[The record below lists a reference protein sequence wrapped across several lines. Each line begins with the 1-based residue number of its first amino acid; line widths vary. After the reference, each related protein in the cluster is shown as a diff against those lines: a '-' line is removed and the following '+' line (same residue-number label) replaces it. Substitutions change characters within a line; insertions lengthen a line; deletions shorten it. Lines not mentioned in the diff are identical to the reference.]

1 MIEMTTVPSR
11 RREATRQR
19 LLDAAA
25 RVFAEVG
32 LDAAS
37 VEAICEAAGY
47 TRGAFYSNFASKE
60 ELFLALCARSAEA
73 QLTAVRGVVAELER
87 DRADDR
93 PSPTL
98 LELVQ
103 RVLEASADDRAGAVL
118 LSEVRSHALRTP
130 SIADAYRA
138 QASGLSVEVAQI
150 LRDLVRVRG
159 IDLRIDAETAAELL
173 LAMWIAAAERAV
185 IDGLD
190 GAALR
195 ERIVAALMRVVDLVL
210 SDEK

>member
-25 RVFAEVG
+25 QVFAEVG

-138 QASGLSVEVAQI
+138 QASGLSAEVAQI

-159 IDLRIDAETAAELL
+159 IDLRIDAETATELL